1 MYEKMIKT
9 KGQKCWGK
17 IVENLLNLFAL
28 PPPPILNR
36 VKNELA
42 DCRPVKSIKKK
53 KYRLNYFVACREEVT
68 YIVTIIILENLFW
81 NIKSAVFTNGGKVNS
96 AVELACFQ
104 MLNISFRKIYIYLF
118 ILFKVGTIL
127 VLTNKKQPTNQRY
140 WHTYIE

>member
-1 MYEKMIKT
+1 M
-9 KGQKCWGK
+9 Q
-17 IVENLLNLFAL
+17 NLMNLFAL

-42 DCRPVKSIKKK
+42 DSRPVKSIKKK
-53 KYRLNYFVACREEVT
+53 KYRLNYFIACREEVT
-68 YIVTIIILENLFW
+68 NIVTIIILENMFG
-81 NIKSAVFTNGGKVNS
+81 NIKSAVFTNGGKGNS
-96 AVELACFQ
+96 AAELACFQ
-104 MLNISFRKIYIYLF
+104 MLNINLHKIYIYLF

>member
-1 MYEKMIKT
+1 M
-9 KGQKCWGK
+9 Q
-17 IVENLLNLFAL
+17 NLMNLFAL

-42 DCRPVKSIKKK
+42 DSRPVKSIKKK
-53 KYRLNYFVACREEVT
+53 KYRLNYFIACREEVT
-68 YIVTIIILENLFW
+68 NIVTIIILENMFG
-81 NIKSAVFTNGGKVNS
+81 NIKSAVFTNGGKGNS

-104 MLNISFRKIYIYLF
+104 MLNINLHKIYIYLF

>member
-1 MYEKMIKT
+1 M
-9 KGQKCWGK
+9 Q
-17 IVENLLNLFAL
+17 NLMNLFAL

-42 DCRPVKSIKKK
+42 DSRPVKSIKKK
-53 KYRLNYFVACREEVT
+53 KYRLNYFIACREEVT
-68 YIVTIIILENLFW
+68 NIVTIIILENMFG
-81 NIKSAVFTNGGKVNS
+81 NIKSAVFTNEGKGNS

-104 MLNISFRKIYIYLF
+104 MLNINLHKIYIYLF

>member
-1 MYEKMIKT
+1 MIKT

-17 IVENLLNLFAL
+17 LVENLLNLFAL

-42 DCRPVKSIKKK
+42 DSCPVKSIKKK
-53 KYRLNYFVACREEVT
+53 KYRLNYFIAYREEVT
-68 YIVTIIILENLFW
+68 YIVTIIILENMFW
-81 NIKSAVFTNGGKVNS
+81 NIKSVVFTNGGKGNS

-104 MLNISFRKIYIYLF
+104 MLNISLRKIYIYLF

-127 VLTNKKQPTNQRY
+127 VLTNKKQPANQRC
-140 WHTYIE
+140 WHT

>member
-1 MYEKMIKT
+1 MIKA

-17 IVENLLNLFAL
+17 LVQNLMNLFAL

-42 DCRPVKSIKKK
+42 DSRPVKSIKKK
-53 KYRLNYFVACREEVT
+53 KYRLNYFIACWEEVT
-68 YIVTIIILENLFW
+68 NIVTIIILENMFG
-81 NIKSAVFTNGGKVNS
+81 NIKSAVFTNGGKGNS

-104 MLNISFRKIYIYLF
+104 MLNINLHKIYIYLF

>member
-1 MYEKMIKT
+1 M
-9 KGQKCWGK
+9 Q
-17 IVENLLNLFAL
+17 NLMNLFAL

-42 DCRPVKSIKKK
+42 DSRPVKSIKKK
-53 KYRLNYFVACREEVT
+53 KYRLNYFIACREEVT
-68 YIVTIIILENLFW
+68 NIVTIIILENMFG
-81 NIKSAVFTNGGKVNS
+81 NIKSTLFTNGGKGNS

-104 MLNISFRKIYIYLF
+104 MLNINLRKIYIYLF

>member
-1 MYEKMIKT
+1 M
-9 KGQKCWGK
+9 
-17 IVENLLNLFAL
+17 NLFAL

-42 DCRPVKSIKKK
+42 DSRPVKSIKKK
-53 KYRLNYFVACREEVT
+53 KYRLNYFIACREEVT
-68 YIVTIIILENLFW
+68 NIVTIIILENMFG
-81 NIKSAVFTNGGKVNS
+81 NIKSAVFTNGGKGNS

-104 MLNISFRKIYIYLF
+104 MLNINLHKIYIYLF